1 MLWRASTRELL
12 RHPLRTGLAVAGVAV
27 STAMLVDML
36 MLGGGIEHSFRKL
49 LEGRDYALR
58 VTPAG
63 TLPLDTDASLAD
75 ASSLRL
81 RLRRRPEVSAVA
93 PVLVARLGLEGD
105 SAGSVLALGV
115 DPADQGVY
123 RLVTG
128 RSPGDGQAVLG
139 TRLARDR
146 GLVAGDSLT
155 LSAPASL
162 GQAAAG
168 RGTVI
173 VSGTAD
179 FLYAAREDR
188 SVALPLPQLQRL
200 TGQPDRASFL
210 MVRLRPGVSPDSAA
224 AELGKAFPDVQV
236 ASVGALV
243 RAAGRRLS
251 YFRQLAAI
259 LASVSLLVAALLV
272 GTIMAVS
279 VAERAGL
286 LAALRAVGISRRT
299 LVTALAAESFLL
311 TAVAGALGLGLGWVV
326 AGRLESILADFP
338 GLPAAVRFFVLRP
351 GPLLAGF
358 GALLAAGGI
367 AVVLPAW
374 RASTGSI
381 ALALHEEEP

>member
-36 MLGGGIEHSFRKL
+36 MLGGGIEHSFRRL
-49 LEGRDYALR
+49 LEGEDYALR

-63 TLPLDTDASLAD
+63 TLPLDTDAALAG
-75 ASSLRL
+75 ATGLRM

-93 PVLVARLGLEGD
+93 PVLVARLGVAGD
-105 SAGSVLALGV
+105 TGASVLALGV
-115 DPADQGVY
+115 DPAVQGVY

-128 RSPGDGQAVLG
+128 RDPDAGQAVLG
-139 TRLARDR
+139 TRLAAARR
-146 GLVAGDSLT
+146 LAPGDTLT
-155 LSAPASL
+155 LAAPASL
-162 GQAAAG
+162 GQAAAA
-168 RGTVI
+168 RGDVV

-188 SVALPLPQLQRL
+188 SVALPLADLQRL
-200 TGQPDRASFL
+200 TRQPDRVSFL
-210 MVRLRPGVSPDSAA
+210 MVRLRPGVTADSAA
-224 AELGKAFPDVQV
+224 ARLGRAFPDVQV
-236 ASVGALV
+236 ASVGELV

-259 LASVSLLVAALLV
+259 LASVSLLVATLLV

-299 LVTALAAESFLL
+299 IVSALAAESFLL
-311 TAVAGALGLGLGWVV
+311 TAVAGALGLGLGLVV

-351 GPLLAGF
+351 RPLLEGF
-358 GALLAAGGI
+358 GALLAAGALA
-367 AVVLPAW
+367 AVVPAW